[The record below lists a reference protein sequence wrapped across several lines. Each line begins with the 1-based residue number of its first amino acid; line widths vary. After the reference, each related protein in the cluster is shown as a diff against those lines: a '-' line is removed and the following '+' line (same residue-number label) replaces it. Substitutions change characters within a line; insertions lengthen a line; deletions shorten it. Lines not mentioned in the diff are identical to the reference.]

1 MNAASL
7 TLIPT
12 GMVLNAAA
20 HLLLKAGA
28 NAIGPFQFAMDSL
41 IPVRLKCAFEPHI
54 AAGLVCHVVS
64 LAVWVL
70 AQSRVEV
77 SIAYPMLSIGYGLN
91 AIAARYLFG
100 EAVGMMRLAGI
111 GVIIIG
117 VYVVAR
123 S

>member
-7 TLIPT
+7 TLILL
-12 GMVLNAAA
+12 GVALNAAA

-28 NAIGPFQFAMDSL
+28 NAIGPFQFAMDSVV
-41 IPVRLKCAFEPHI
+41 PVGLKFAFEPYI
-54 AAGLVCHVVS
+54 AAGLLCHVVS
-64 LAVWVL
+64 LVVWVL
-70 AQSRVEV
+70 ALSRVEV

-91 AIAARYLFG
+91 AIAAWYLFS
-100 EAVGMMRLAGI
+100 EAVGVMRLAGI

>member
-7 TLIPT
+7 TLILT

-41 IPVRLKCAFEPHI
+41 IPVRLKFAFEPHI

-70 AQSRVEV
+70 ALSRVEV

>member
-41 IPVRLKCAFEPHI
+41 IPVRLKFAFEPHI

-70 AQSRVEV
+70 TQSRVEV

>member
-1 MNAASL
+1 MNTASL
-7 TLIPT
+7 TLILT

-41 IPVRLKCAFEPHI
+41 IPVRLKFAFEPHI

-70 AQSRVEV
+70 ALSRVEV